1 MTDATVKETARPG
14 SSAPDS
20 PRRPVKP
27 ARAAD
32 GKTPAEKIRVFVAA
46 ENRLLRET
54 LARVLSKGG
63 GIEVIATNSAAPF
76 HTDAL
81 LETCPDILLLNSRG
95 NLEEDLRRMSGQVS
109 SNASVCNGASEVDR

>member
-1 MTDATVKETARPG
+1 MNNPFRYPAWRKRRGTRGGVSMTDTIAKETARSG
-14 SSAPDS
+14 GSAPDS
-20 PRRPVKP
+20 RRRAVKP
-27 ARAAD
+27 ARVDA

-63 GIEVIATNSAAPF
+63 GIEAIATNSAAPF

-81 LETCPDILLLNSRG
+81 LQTCPDILLLNS
-95 NLEEDLRRMSGQVS
+95 
-109 SNASVCNGASEVDR
+109 